1 MAARMVKLA
10 PSILSAD
17 FACLGE
23 QVRQVEQAGADY
35 LHVDVMDGAFVPN
48 ITMGPVIVEALR
60 RSTSLPLDV
69 HLMIEEPRRYV
80 ADFAQAGA
88 SILTIHQEAD
98 RHLQRTLTAIR
109 ERGLRAGLAL
119 NPGSPVSS
127 IEDLGPDI
135 DLLLVMTVNPGF
147 GGQPFLSSLL
157 HKVARAR
164 RWLDDHNLVAEL
176 EVDGGIKAENAARLV
191 EAGAQVLVAGS
202 SVFGK
207 GSIAENLAALK
218 RAATVASVI

>member
-1 MAARMVKLA
+1 
-10 PSILSAD
+10 
-17 FACLGE
+17 
-23 QVRQVEQAGADY
+23 
-35 LHVDVMDGAFVPN
+35 
-48 ITMGPVIVEALR
+48 
-60 RSTSLPLDV
+60 
-69 HLMIEEPRRYV
+69 V